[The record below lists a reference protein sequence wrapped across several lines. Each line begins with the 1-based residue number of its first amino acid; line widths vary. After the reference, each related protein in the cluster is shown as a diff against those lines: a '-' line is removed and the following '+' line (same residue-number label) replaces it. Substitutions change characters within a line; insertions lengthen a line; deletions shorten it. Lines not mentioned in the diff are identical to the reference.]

1 MKPQNLPKLRSKGE
15 MKTKSIDLDPESTN
29 RSPVPTPVPQN
40 KFQIEAI
47 PFQKDPNSLNF
58 SNSELDPQQTREN
71 PNDYKFPR
79 RNKVAG
85 TIKPSI
91 TNPLLYININRIHRS
106 EFQVSE
112 NQANAEARLNSNHK
126 NLPSSPKIQ
135 SSNFHQSLT
144 YQAPVITDGNSPR
157 TPSMAEPDQPNR
169 PRCSIEKIPDAPWVG
184 VPGCKIDLEN

>member
-1 MKPQNLPKLRSKGE
+1 MKPHNLPKLRSTGE
-15 MKTKSIDLDPESTN
+15 MKTKYKDLDPEPTN
-29 RSPVPTPVPQN
+29 WSPVPTPNPQN

-47 PFQKDPNSLNF
+47 SFHEDPNSLNF
-58 SNSELDPQQTREN
+58 SKGELDPQQTREN
-71 PNDYKFPR
+71 PNDDKFPR